1 MSPPV
6 VVLDACT
13 LYPAALRDIL
23 MRLALHQL
31 ILARWTDAIHN
42 EWIEAVLRDRSDL
55 TRERLQRTRE
65 RMDLHAEGSLVSG
78 YERRMPSKTKFKCQN
93 CNELSCADA
102 RNRRH
107 QRFCSK
113 PECRRASKA
122 ASQQRWTVRPEN
134 PNYFKGPENCERSK
148 QWRKDHPGY
157 QRNKSSAPEV
167 ALQEISIVQ
176 SVDNKPTM
184 AQDTVT
190 ALQDLYMSQ
199 PAVVIG
205 FVSVLTGC
213 VLQDDLM
220 ACARSFMRRGL
231 SLPPRR

>member
-1 MSPPV
+1 
-6 VVLDACT
+6 
-13 LYPAALRDIL
+13 
-23 MRLALHQL
+23 
-31 ILARWTDAIHN
+31 
-42 EWIEAVLRDRSDL
+42 
-55 TRERLQRTRE
+55 
-65 RMDLHAEGSLVSG
+65 
-78 YERRMPSKTKFKCQN
+78 MPSKTKLKCQN
-93 CNELSCADA
+93 CNELSFADA

-122 ASQQRWTVRPEN
+122 ASQRRWTARPEN
-134 PNYFKGPENCERSK
+134 QNYFKGPENCERSK
-148 QWRKDHPGY
+148 QWRKDHPDY
-157 QRNKSSAPEV
+157 QRNKRSAPEV

-176 SVDNKPTM
+176 SIDNEPTM
-184 AQDTVT
+184 VPDIAT

-231 SLPPRR
+231 DILGPQVAGSAPQGDSGATCPQAAHTGDPGLIDALLDSIPRILHPLETPTSSDAVRRSDF

>member
-1 MSPPV
+1 
-6 VVLDACT
+6 
-13 LYPAALRDIL
+13 
-23 MRLALHQL
+23 
-31 ILARWTDAIHN
+31 
-42 EWIEAVLRDRSDL
+42 
-55 TRERLQRTRE
+55 
-65 RMDLHAEGSLVSG
+65 
-78 YERRMPSKTKFKCQN
+78 MPSKSKFKCKN
-93 CNELSCADA
+93 CNELSRADA

-122 ASQQRWTVRPEN
+122 ASQRRWTARAEN
-134 PNYFKGPENCERSK
+134 QNHFKGPENCERTQ

-157 QRNKSSAPEV
+157 QRNKRSAPEV
-167 ALQEISIVQ
+167 ALQEILISQ
-176 SVDNKPTM
+176 SVDKENVPESS
-184 AQDTVT
+184 AAS

-231 SLPPRR
+231 DILGSHVADCAPQVDPCAKHPPSAHTSDSGLIEGILDTIPQIRQALEASTSSTAVRSSDF